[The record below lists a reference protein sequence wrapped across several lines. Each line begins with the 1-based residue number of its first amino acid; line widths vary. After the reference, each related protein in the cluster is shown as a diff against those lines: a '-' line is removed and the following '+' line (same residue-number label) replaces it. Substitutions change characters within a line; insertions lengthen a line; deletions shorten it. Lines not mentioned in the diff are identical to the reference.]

1 MAADTQSNEL
11 PQWGRRMG
19 EHLEAA
25 RNRAQMSR
33 AELAQRVG
41 VSEESIR
48 RWERGGARPTPER
61 LAHVI
66 AVMAIDAGRLAAL
79 SKSGDER
86 PKLARLLLD
95 ERSGRRITQAQAAR
109 LVGVAQPTY
118 AGWEIGR
125 ATPGSVHVPSLGA
138 FLGIPEAQMLEL
150 VSLPFRVDS
159 AAWPPLGRVIGAHR
173 QTLRMTRA
181 ELARRLN
188 VTVAAVE
195 AWELGYRI
203 PRPSSLRSL
212 AIALKASPEELEL
225 ALPRPTRPVSPLGLL
240 IHRRQRNLGLRVEDI
255 AERSGLD
262 PGTVSRWISGRH
274 RPSQA
279 NLTELARVLDLPT
292 STVQEAAYASL

>member
-1 MAADTQSNEL
+1 MAADTEPKEL

-19 EHLEAA
+19 EHLETA

-48 RWERGGARPTPER
+48 RWERGGARPTPDR

-66 AVMAIDAGRLAAL
+66 AVMAIDAGRLASL
-79 SKSGDER
+79 SKGTDER
-86 PKLARLLLD
+86 PELARRLLD
-95 ERSGRRITQAQAAR
+95 ERTGRGITQAQAAR

-125 ATPGSVHVPSLGA
+125 ALPGSVHFRSLRA
-138 FLGIPEAQMLEL
+138 FLGISEAKMLAFAS
-150 VSLPFRVDS
+150 VPFRVDS
-159 AAWPPLGRVIGAHR
+159 EAWPPLGRVIGAHR
-173 QTLRMTRA
+173 EALRMTRSD
-181 ELARRLN
+181 LARRLN
-188 VTVAAVE
+188 MPVGTVE

-203 PRPSSLRSL
+203 PRPSSLRAL

-225 ALPRPTRPVSPLGLL
+225 ALPRSTRPVSPLGLL
-240 IHRRQRNLGLRVEDI
+240 IHRRQRNLGLRLEDI
-255 AERSGLD
+255 AARSGLD
-262 PGTVSRWISGRH
+262 PATVSRWISGRH
-274 RPSQA
+274 RPSPA
-279 NLTELARVLDLPT
+279 KLTELARVLDLPM